1 MCKHY
6 FSSENHI
13 LLYQVRK
20 NNTLKIIFINFLLRN
35 VNNNLDMRNKT
46 IESIHE
52 YTSIITKWRYTMIY
66 NSTCDGS
73 FCIEIRIKYA
83 HILKITFCQYY
94 NLLVC
99 KWDLIAFIST
109 IKRYFEHTVS
119 RRIKN
124 MIKWVIIK
132 KKPLDLKL
140 AS

>member
-1 MCKHY
+1 
-6 FSSENHI
+6 
-13 LLYQVRK
+13 
-20 NNTLKIIFINFLLRN
+20 
-35 VNNNLDMRNKT
+35 MRNKT

-94 NLLVC
+94 KLLVC

-119 RRIKN
+119 RRIKKRHDKMGDN
-124 MIKWVIIK
+124 KK